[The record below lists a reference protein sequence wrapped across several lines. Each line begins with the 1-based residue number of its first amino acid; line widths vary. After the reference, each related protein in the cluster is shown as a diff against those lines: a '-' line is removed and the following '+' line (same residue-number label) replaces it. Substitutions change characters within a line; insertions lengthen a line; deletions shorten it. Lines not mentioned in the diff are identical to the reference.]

1 MIEMFSKELAS
12 LLSKCISC
20 GACND
25 SCPLVRFIDGNETL
39 GPRARISVFRAIDMG
54 IMRISVDAIEYLYEC
69 GLCSLCDRSCPLDI
83 EVSKLM
89 LGIRAELIK
98 LGYVPPY
105 EIAKMRNSLLDI
117 MQPWSREHRKGKW
130 LPPNYSPDK
139 EANILFFSGCWANRA
154 PEMASSA
161 FFIAETILGEKV
173 YSLGENEPCCGQ
185 FLRIAGYEET
195 YKDYLV
201 KLREHI
207 RDREIARV
215 LVICELC
222 KATMRDLG
230 LEVSTL
236 LEELCEK
243 KLIKRLRKRRHK
255 HKSRK
260 VAFLPTCSLKRE
272 HASLLEEFMKE
283 KFAEM
288 PSWFCMSCGFSL
300 SEISSLKTLERMVD
314 GIFTALKDEKVDLLV
329 VADPFSYWLLSESRK
344 RNKRKVKTEIVD
356 LYSFLVERIK
366 A

>member
-1 MIEMFSKELAS
+1 MFSRELAS
-12 LLSKCISC
+12 CLSKCISC

-39 GPRARISVFRAIDMG
+39 GPRARISIFRAIDMG

-83 EVSKLM
+83 EVSKLI

-105 EIAKMRNSLLDI
+105 EIAKVRNSLLDT

-130 LPPNYSPDK
+130 LPPDYSPSE
-139 EANILFFSGCWANRA
+139 EANVLFFSGCWANRA

-161 FFIAETILGEKV
+161 FFITETLLGSKV
-173 YSLGENEPCCGQ
+173 YCLGENEPCCGQ
-185 FLRIAGYEET
+185 LLRIAGYEET

-201 KLREHI
+201 KFREHI
-207 RDREIARV
+207 CDRGIEKV
-215 LVICELC
+215 LVLCESC
-222 KATMRDLG
+222 KATMKDLG

-236 LEELCEK
+236 LEELCEERLLK
-243 KLIKRLRKRRHK
+243 KLRKRRRK
-255 HKSRK
+255 PKSRK
-260 VAFLPTCSLKRE
+260 VAFLPTCPPRYE
-272 HASLLEEFMKE
+272 HSSLLEKFMGE
-283 KFAEM
+283 KFVEM

-300 SEISSLKTLERMVD
+300 SEIASLKTLEQMVD
-314 GIFTALKDEKVDLLV
+314 GIFRVLEDEKVDLLV
-329 VADPFSYWLLSESRK
+329 VADPFSYWLLSESR
-344 RNKRKVKTEIVD
+344 NKRKAKTEIID